1 MLFPVKRARTK
12 SGKKG
17 VGLKEG
23 EVESCRFFPRWKP
36 AAWFALPE
44 QRASS
49 DSSSCWIHQA
59 LRSLYSSFISKWY
72 TQWIVDYT
80 SIAPSSFWAGIRRF
94 RSSFDPNRARCR
106 RFKWPPPERACP
118 LSWDLFHSC
127 NGQQNIKRHCD
138 RRHRQLCERTERCI
152 LWAKVYAI
160 SLYMLSCGSRLE

>member
-59 LRSLYSSFISKWY
+59 LRSLYSFFISKWY

-80 SIAPSSFWAGIRRF
+80 SLHHPPSEQAYVVSGLLSIQTVQDVAVLNDLRRRELALSAGTFFIHAMGNKISNVTAIAGIDSYVSELSDVYYERRYT
-94 RSSFDPNRARCR
+94 R
-106 RFKWPPPERACP
+106 
-118 LSWDLFHSC
+118 
-127 NGQQNIKRHCD
+127 
-138 RRHRQLCERTERCI
+138 
-152 LWAKVYAI
+152 
-160 SLYMLSCGSRLE
+160 